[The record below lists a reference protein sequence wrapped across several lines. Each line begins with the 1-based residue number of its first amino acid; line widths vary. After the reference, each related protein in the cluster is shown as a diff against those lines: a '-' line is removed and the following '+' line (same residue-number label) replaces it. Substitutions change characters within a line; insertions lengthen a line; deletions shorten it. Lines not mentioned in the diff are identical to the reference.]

1 MRSAED
7 IIDRLKGSFNA
18 PRTKDEKIKV
28 VVFCIIIS
36 TTFWFFSALNKSDYV
51 TQINYPIEFQY
62 NTEAF
67 VAVKPL
73 PRQIRLEVTG
83 GGWDLMTR
91 SFGFGMEPIRIS
103 LEDPTQAG
111 FRLASSLRGEIT
123 PKLEPVAVNFI
134 LTDSIRY
141 HIERRVT
148 RTIPLAFDSANVLL
162 EGDYRFTSRVAMSP
176 AIITFIGPES
186 LVNALPEP
194 YLVPAADD
202 AVDESVSESFDIPL
216 PESDLV
222 SSNVSEVEIQF
233 EVDEFVGF
241 QRTIPVM
248 KLNFTDTT
256 LMLSPDAV
264 DVSYSIRRSEEV
276 RADSLDIMLIAD
288 YYSYNEADST
298 VKVSVAVKAPHI
310 RELVLLEDKVRVT
323 RNE

>member
-67 VAVKPL
+67 VAVEPL

-91 SFGFGMEPIRIS
+91 SFGFGMEPIRIN

-134 LTDSIRY
+134 LTDSITY
-141 HIERRVT
+141 HIERRIT
-148 RTIPLAFDSANVLL
+148 RDIPLAFDSANVLL
-162 EGDYRFTSRVAMSP
+162 EGDYRFTSPVSISP
-176 AIITFIGPES
+176 ARITFTGPES
-186 LVNALPEP
+186 IVNALPEP
-194 YLVPAADD
+194 YLIPAADD
-202 AVDESVSESFDIPL
+202 AVDESIAESFDIPL
-216 PESDLV
+216 PASDLV
-222 SSNVSEVEIQF
+222 SSNVSEADIQF
-233 EVDEFVGF
+233 DVDEFVGF
-241 QRTIPVM
+241 MRTIPVM

-256 LMLSPDAV
+256 LRLNPGVV

-288 YYSYNEADST
+288 YYSYNAADST

-310 RELVLLEDKVRVT
+310 RDLVLLEDKIKVVRD
-323 RNE
+323 E

>member
-62 NTEAF
+62 NTEVF
-67 VAVKPL
+67 VAVEPL

-91 SFGFGMEPIRIS
+91 SFGFGMEPIRIN

-134 LTDSIRY
+134 LTDSITYR
-141 HIERRVT
+141 IERRIT
-148 RTIPLAFDSANVLL
+148 RDIPLAFDSANVLL
-162 EGDYRFTSRVAMSP
+162 EGDYRFTSPVSISP
-176 AIITFIGPES
+176 AIITFTGPES
-186 LVNALPEP
+186 IVNALPEP
-194 YLVPAADD
+194 YLIPAADD
-202 AVDESVSESFDIPL
+202 AVDESIAESFDIPL
-216 PESDLV
+216 PASDLV
-222 SSNVSEVEIQF
+222 SSNVSEADIQF
-233 EVDEFVGF
+233 DVDEFVGF
-241 QRTIPVM
+241 MRTIPVM

-256 LMLSPDAV
+256 LRLNPGVV

-288 YYSYNEADST
+288 YYSYNETDST

-310 RELVLLEDKVRVT
+310 RDLVLLEDKIRVVRD
-323 RNE
+323 E